1 MMSEWP
7 TTRADS
13 GQFSDTPTDEFPVV
27 RDQLWTPF
35 CASAMTYRERAPAPR
50 SRWAQVLATVR
61 RYARLPAL
69 VAIYLGV
76 VVAASLLVARFVHTP
91 VKGTSEAGTR
101 HQQEQHYFVPHRS
114 PQYQPSASRKPP
126 AIRPVGT
133 ISPPSALSP
142 VRPSPVSRHPLPRP
156 PASKSPP
163 PPPSPTPTTPAPT
176 PTTPPPTPTTP
187 PPTPTTPPPTPT
199 TPAPTPT

>member
-1 MMSEWP
+1 MTSEWP

-13 GQFSDTPTDEFPVV
+13 GQFSDTPTDEIPVV

-35 CASAMTYRERAPAPR
+35 HASAMTCRERAPAPR
-50 SRWAQVLATVR
+50 SRWAQVRATVR

-76 VVAASLLVARFVHTP
+76 VVAASLLVARFGHTP
-91 VKGTSEAGTR
+91 VKGASEAGTR
-101 HQQEQHYFVPHRS
+101 RQQEQHGFVPHRS
-114 PQYQPSASRKPP
+114 PQHQRSASRKPP

-133 ISPPSALSP
+133 IFPPPPLSP
-142 VRPSPVSRHPLPRP
+142 VRPSPVSRQPRPRP
-156 PASKSPP
+156 PASNSPP
-163 PPPSPTPTTPAPT
+163 PPPSPT

-199 TPAPTPT
+199 TPAPSPT